1 MTYMRRIKIFDTT
14 LRDGE
19 QAAGGALTLE
29 EKIDIAQ
36 QLERLGV
43 DCIEAG
49 FPATSP
55 GDYRAVEAICDVVK
69 NAQVAALSDAKLA
82 NIETTG
88 NALKRAVAPR
98 LHTVLS
104 TSDIHLNYQLRIT
117 RQQALEMAVAAVKL
131 ARNMIGEVEF
141 SAMDAARSDWD
152 FLCRVFESTIDA
164 GATVINIPDTLGYM
178 QPAEFAE
185 LVKYVVENVPNIDK
199 AAVSVHCHND
209 LGMAT
214 ALSLAAIK
222 VGAEW
227 VECTVNGVGERAGN
241 ASLEE
246 IVMTLKTRTDYFQAE
261 TGVKTDQIWRTSRM
275 VASYMGFPVQANKA
289 IVGSNAFSH
298 ASGLH
303 QDGMLKER
311 STYEIMTPESIGRSD
326 SRIVISKHS
335 GRNAFRDRLTKLGYE
350 LDGDEFMRAFRAF
363 KEIADRKKEVN
374 DGDIEAVVADQM
386 LTVPETYHLESIQV
400 TCGDPAIPTATV
412 KLTSPDGESRQDA
425 AIGDGP
431 VDAVCRAIDR
441 LVGIPNKLAD
451 FNVNAVSSGIDALG
465 EVSVR
470 VEAEE
475 GTFIG
480 RGTSTDIIVA
490 SGRAYLNALNKVIA
504 SRREHETPAG
514 GAARRVEE
522 RDGPASAPAK
532 AAAPKKLAAPASASK
547 PSAKAPATT
556 KTTAKKARQ
565 RQPVLA

>member
-1 MTYMRRIKIFDTT
+1 MRRIKIFDTT

-29 EKIDIAQ
+29 EKLEIVR

-55 GDYRAVEAICDVVK
+55 GDFRAVEATCEIVRDC
-69 NAQVAALSDAKLA
+69 QVAALSDAKLA

-88 NALKRAVAPR
+88 AALKKGVAPR

-117 RQQALEMAVAAVKL
+117 REQALEMAVAAVKL
-131 ARNMIGEVEF
+131 GRKLIPEVEF

-152 FLCRVFESTIDA
+152 FLCRVFEATIDA
-164 GATVINIPDTLGYM
+164 GATIINIPDTLGYM
-178 QPAEFAE
+178 QPPEFAE
-185 LVKYVVENVPNIDK
+185 MVKYVVDHVPNIHK

-246 IVMTLKTRTDYFQAE
+246 IVMALKTRHDYFQCE
-261 TGVKTDQIWRTSRM
+261 TGINTEQIWRTSRM
-275 VASYMGFPVQANKA
+275 VASLMGFPVQPNKA

-311 STYEIMTPESIGRSD
+311 ITYEIMTPESIGRTD

-335 GRNAFRDRLTKLGYE
+335 GRNAFRSRLRELGYDLNDE
-350 LDGDEFMRAFRAF
+350 EFMRAFSAF
-363 KEIADRKKEVN
+363 KEIADKKKDVT
-374 DGDIEAVVADQM
+374 DSDVEAVVADQV
-386 LTVPETYHLESIQV
+386 LRVEETYKLDHLQV
-400 TCGDPAIPTATV
+400 TCGDPGIPVAAV
-412 KLTSPDGESRQDA
+412 RLIMPDGEFREHA
-425 AIGDGP
+425 APGNGP
-431 VDAVCRAIDR
+431 VHALCQAIDG
-441 LVGIPNKLAD
+441 LAGIPAKLTEYSVD
-451 FNVNAVSSGIDALG
+451 SVTSGIDAMA
-465 EVSVR
+465 EVSIR
-470 VEAEE
+470 VDSQE

-490 SGRAYLNALNKVIA
+490 SANAYLNALNKVA
-504 SRREHETPAG
+504 
-514 GAARRVEE
+514 AARRE
-522 RDGPASAPAK
+522 REAGRGRW
-532 AAAPKKLAAPASASK
+532 AAADAPRSPDALLRE
-547 PSAKAPATT
+547 PV
-556 KTTAKKARQ
+556 TA
-565 RQPVLA
+565 

>member
-1 MTYMRRIKIFDTT
+1 MRRIKIFDTT

-55 GDYRAVEAICDVVK
+55 GDFRAVETICGLVK

-88 NALKRAVAPR
+88 NALKKAVAPR

-117 RQQALEMAVAAVKL
+117 RQQALEMAVAAVKR
-131 ARNMIGEVEF
+131 AREIIPEVEF

-152 FLCRVFESTIDA
+152 FLCRVFEATIDA

-178 QPAEFAE
+178 QPPEFAE

-199 AAVSVHCHND
+199 ASVSVHCHND

-214 ALSLAAIK
+214 ALTLAA
-222 VGAEW
+222 VNSGAEW

-246 IVMTLKTRTDYFQAE
+246 VVMSLKTRWDYFQCE
-261 TGVKTDQIWRTSRM
+261 TGIKTDQIWRTSRM
-275 VASYMGFPVQANKA
+275 VSSYMGFPVQPNKA

-335 GRNAFRDRLTKLGYE
+335 GRNAFRDRLKKLGYE
-350 LDGDEFMRAFRAF
+350 LNDDEFMRAFRSF
-363 KEIADRKKEVN
+363 KEIADRKKEVT
-374 DGDIEAVVADQM
+374 DADIEAVVADQT
-386 LTVPETYHLESIQV
+386 LTVEEAFKLEMVQV
-400 TCGDPAIPTATV
+400 TCGDPAVPTATV
-412 KLTSPDGESRQDA
+412 KVVTPDGQERQDA

-431 VDAVCRAIDR
+431 VDAVCRAVDR
-441 LVGIPNKLAD
+441 IVGIPNRLAD
-451 FNVNAVSSGIDALG
+451 YNVNAVGEGIDALG

-475 GTFIG
+475 GSFIG

-490 SGRAYLNALNKVIA
+490 SGRAYLNALNKVY
-504 SRREHETPAG
+504 
-514 GAARRVEE
+514 AARKE
-522 RDGPASAPAK
+522 RDAGKAEYAGAQGRTGQPRGKSVAAKPPTKRSGTRKEPVSA
-532 AAAPKKLAAPASASK
+532 
-547 PSAKAPATT
+547 
-556 KTTAKKARQ
+556 
-565 RQPVLA
+565 

>member
-1 MTYMRRIKIFDTT
+1 MRRVRIFDTT

-19 QAAGGALTLE
+19 QAAGGALTIE
-29 EKIDIAQ
+29 EKLEIAR

-55 GDYRAVEAICDVVK
+55 GDFRAVEAIAELVK
-69 NAQVAALSDAKLA
+69 DCQVAALSDAKLP

-88 NALKRAVAPR
+88 AALKKAVAPR

-104 TSDIHLNYQLRIT
+104 TSDIHLKYQLRIS
-117 RQQALEMAVAAVKL
+117 REQALEMAVAAVKL
-131 ARNMIGEVEF
+131 GRRLIPQVEF

-152 FLCRVFESTIDA
+152 YLCRVFEATIDA

-178 QPAEFAE
+178 QPPEFAE
-185 LVKYVVENVPNIDK
+185 MVRYVMEHVPNIDK

-246 IVMTLKTRTDYFQAE
+246 IVMALKTRADYFGCE
-261 TGVKTDQIWRTSRM
+261 TGIRTEQIWRTSRM
-275 VASYMGFPVQANKA
+275 VSQYMGFPVQPNKA
-289 IVGSNAFSH
+289 IVGANAFSH

-311 STYEIMTPESIGRSD
+311 TTYEIMRPEDIGRTD

-335 GRNAFRDRLTKLGYE
+335 GRNAFRARLRELGYE
-350 LDGDEFMRAFRAF
+350 LSEDEFMRAFRAF
-363 KEIADRKKEVN
+363 KEIADKKKDVT
-374 DGDIEAVVADQM
+374 DSDIEAVVADQV
-386 LTVPETYHLESIQV
+386 LTVEETYRLDHLQV
-400 TCGDPAIPTATV
+400 SCGEPAIPTATV
-412 KLTSPDGESRQDA
+412 RVATPDGQVHQDA
-425 AIGDGP
+425 ATGDGP

-441 LVGIPNKLAD
+441 IVQIPSKLAE
-451 FNVNAVSSGIDALG
+451 FSVQSVTAGIDALG
-465 EVSVR
+465 EVSIK
-470 VEAEE
+470 VETSE

-480 RGTSTDIIVA
+480 RGASTDIIVA
-490 SGRAYLNALNKVIA
+490 SGKAYLNALNKAV
-504 SRREHETPAG
+504 
-514 GAARRVEE
+514 AARRE
-522 RDGPASAPAK
+522 RESGNGSRAVRAVG
-532 AAAPKKLAAPASASK
+532 
-547 PSAKAPATT
+547 
-556 KTTAKKARQ
+556 KAR
-565 RQPVLA
+565 PPAMSVSVPA

>member
-1 MTYMRRIKIFDTT
+1 MRRIKIFDTT

-55 GDYRAVEAICDVVK
+55 GDFRAVETICGLIK
-69 NAQVAALSDAKLA
+69 NCQVAALSDARLA

-88 NALKRAVAPR
+88 NALKKAVAPR

-117 RQQALEMAVAAVKL
+117 RQQALEMAVAAVKR
-131 ARNMIGEVEF
+131 ARDLIGEVEF

-152 FLCRVFESTIDA
+152 FLCRIFEATIDA

-178 QPAEFAE
+178 QPPEFAE

-214 ALSLAAIK
+214 ALTLAAVK
-222 VGAEW
+222 VGTEW

-246 IVMTLKTRTDYFQAE
+246 VVMSLKTRWDYFQCE
-261 TGVKTDQIWRTSRM
+261 TGIKTDQIWRTSRM
-275 VASYMGFPVQANKA
+275 VSSYMGFPVQANKA

-335 GRNAFRDRLTKLGYE
+335 GRNAFRDRLKKLGYE
-350 LDGDEFMRAFRAF
+350 MNDDEFMRAFRAF
-363 KEIADRKKEVN
+363 KEIADRKKEVT
-374 DGDIEAVVADQM
+374 DADIEAVVADQT
-386 LTVPETYHLESIQV
+386 LTVEETYRLEMVQV
-400 TCGDPAIPTATV
+400 TCGDPAVPTATV
-412 KLTSPDGESRQDA
+412 RVVTPDGEERQDA

-431 VDAVCRAIDR
+431 VDAVCRAVDR
-441 LVGIPNKLAD
+441 IVGIPTKLAD
-451 FNVNAVSSGIDALG
+451 YNVTAVGQGIDALG

-470 VEAEE
+470 VESEE
-475 GTFIG
+475 GSFIG

-490 SGRAYLNALNKVIA
+490 SGRAYLNALNKVV
-504 SRREHETPAG
+504 
-514 GAARRVEE
+514 AARKE
-522 RDGPASAPAK
+522 RGAGKGQYAGAPGRNGQPAQLGEPGRPAQK
-532 AAAPKKLAAPASASK
+532 RASK
-547 PSAKAPATT
+547 
-556 KTTAKKARQ
+556 KK
-565 RQPVLA
+565 QPVSA

>member
-1 MTYMRRIKIFDTT
+1 MRRIKIFDTT

-55 GDYRAVEAICDVVK
+55 GDFRAVETICGLVK
-69 NAQVAALSDAKLA
+69 NCQVAALSDAKLA

-88 NALKRAVAPR
+88 AALKKAQAPR

-117 RQQALEMAVAAVKL
+117 RQQALEMAVAAVKRGRDL
-131 ARNMIGEVEF
+131 IGEVEF

-152 FLCRVFESTIDA
+152 FLCRVFEATIEA

-178 QPAEFAE
+178 QPPEFAD
-185 LVKYVVENVPNIDK
+185 LVKYCLENVPNIGK
-199 AAVSVHCHND
+199 ASVSVHCHND

-214 ALSLAAIK
+214 ALSLAAIN

-246 IVMTLKTRTDYFQAE
+246 IVMTLKTRWDYFQCE
-261 TGVKTDQIWRTSRM
+261 TGIKTDQIWRTSRL
-275 VASYMGFPVQANKA
+275 VSSYMGFPVQPNKA

-335 GRNAFRDRLTKLGYE
+335 GRNAFRDRLKKLGYE
-350 LDGDEFMRAFRAF
+350 MNDDEFMRAFRAF
-363 KEIADRKKEVN
+363 KEIADRKKEVT
-374 DGDIEAVVADQM
+374 DADIEAVVADQV
-386 LTVPETYHLESIQV
+386 LTVVETYRLEWVQV
-400 TCGDPAIPTATV
+400 TCGEPAVPTATV
-412 KLTSPDGESRQDA
+412 KIVTPDGEERQDA

-431 VDAVCRAIDR
+431 VDAVCRAVDR
-441 LVGIPNKLAD
+441 IVGIKTRLAD
-451 FNVNAVSSGIDALG
+451 YNVNAVGEGIDALG

-470 VEAEE
+470 VESEQ
-475 GTFIG
+475 GSFIG

-490 SGRAYLNALNKVIA
+490 SGRAYLNALNKVV
-504 SRREHETPAG
+504 
-514 GAARRVEE
+514 AAQKE
-522 RDGPASAPAK
+522 RDSGKTEYAGAKGRHGQPDQKRAPRRKETVPA
-532 AAAPKKLAAPASASK
+532 
-547 PSAKAPATT
+547 
-556 KTTAKKARQ
+556 
-565 RQPVLA
+565 